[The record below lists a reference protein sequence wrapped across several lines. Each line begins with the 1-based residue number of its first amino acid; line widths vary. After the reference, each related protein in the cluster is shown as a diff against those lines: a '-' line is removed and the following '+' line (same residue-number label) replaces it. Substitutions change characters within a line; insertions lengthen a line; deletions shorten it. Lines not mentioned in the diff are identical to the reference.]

1 MGGYCRHVTAR
12 QSAPFPRFPFFTTV
26 KQYVHQRSAAN
37 GTLLTCD
44 PVHDRDSGLFSSKV
58 QTSTLEF
65 APPTASGFQ
74 TPASQTLSLQF
85 VNFWIFRQL
94 ITMQSGYNINDLFQ
108 EAQTRW
114 LKPVEVLFILQN
126 HDKYKFA
133 TVPPQQPSS
142 GSLFLFN
149 KRILRFFRRDGHQWR
164 KKKDGRTVG
173 EAHERLKVGNVE
185 TLNCYYAHGE
195 DNPSF
200 QRRSYWMLD
209 PAYEHIVLV
218 HYRETNEGK
227 PSTGSF
233 VQSPV
238 SSSFSHSPS
247 PNTTHPGSISI
258 FSDLREPYQ
267 NLSSPGSLEVSS
279 DIVIKKNGRENPENL
294 YGTGELD
301 SLTKLDVNQAL
312 RQLEE
317 QLSLDEDSFKGFV
330 DDNPN
335 ALDILDYSDIANQDQ
350 FPAFNGPKYV
360 EHDRFYNE
368 PARMQ
373 GNADYSGEHQIVDRE
388 FKDGNKESATWKE
401 FLDPHK
407 ISSVL
412 KSEEK
417 SLYILDRNE
426 NPASSSSGPT
436 EVQEHCQWLN
446 YKGNIVD
453 NYSLPLPQEVD
464 SFNLSPY
471 SSVTGTHSDYYTQLF
486 EQGQIG
492 SLESDVS
499 LTVAQNQKFTIR
511 EISPEWGYAT
521 EATKVIIIG
530 SFLCDPSESAWTCMF
545 GDVEVPAQI
554 IQEGVIRCEAPPH
567 LPGKV
572 TVCVTAGNRASCSE
586 VREFEY
592 RVKSSSYTHNN
603 SPPQEAAKSAE
614 ELLLLVRFVQM
625 LMYDSSV
632 QKGDSVGSESLRKLK
647 ADDDSWGTII
657 ESLLLGNGSTST
669 TIYWLLEELLKDK
682 LQQWLSS
689 RSHEFD
695 QYGCCLSKKEQGIIH
710 MVAGLGFEWALNP
723 ILNCGVNINFRDIN
737 GWTALHWAA
746 RFGREKMVAVL
757 VASGAS
763 AGAVTD
769 PNSQDPVGKT
779 AASIAAIN
787 GHKGLAGYLSEL
799 SLTSHLSSL
808 TLEESEFSKG
818 SAEVEAEITV
828 NSISNRSLEGSEDQV
843 SLKNTLAAVRNAAM
857 AAARIQSAFRAHSFR
872 KRQQKEAGVSIDDYG
887 ISSAD
892 IPGLSACSKLSFRNL
907 RDYNSAAVSIQK
919 KYRGYK
925 GRKDFLVL
933 RQKVVKIQAHV
944 RGYQVRKHY
953 KVICWAVGI
962 LDKVV
967 LRWRRKGAGL
977 RGFRLETE
985 TDEESEDE
993 DILKVFRKQKV
1004 NVAIEE
1010 AVSRVLSMVESPK
1023 ARQQYHR
1030 MLTRYHQAKAEL
1042 GGTSGEGAEADAPN
1056 SGGDDL
1062 SVDDIDMYLFP

>member
-1 MGGYCRHVTAR
+1 
-12 QSAPFPRFPFFTTV
+12 
-26 KQYVHQRSAAN
+26 
-37 GTLLTCD
+37 
-44 PVHDRDSGLFSSKV
+44 
-58 QTSTLEF
+58 
-65 APPTASGFQ
+65 
-74 TPASQTLSLQF
+74 
-85 VNFWIFRQL
+85 
-94 ITMQSGYNINDLFQ
+94 MQSGYNINDLFQ

-114 LKPVEVLFILQN
+114 LKPAEVLFILQN
-126 HDKYKFA
+126 HEKYKIA
-133 TVPPQQPSS
+133 PEPPQQPSS

-238 SSSFSHSPS
+238 SSSSSHSPS
-247 PNTTHPGSISI
+247 SNTTPPGTISI
-258 FSDLREPYQ
+258 VSDLHEPNQ

-279 DIVIKKNGRENPENL
+279 DIVNKNGRGNPENL

-301 SLTKLDVNQAL
+301 SLTKFGVNQAL

-317 QLSLDEDSFKGFV
+317 QLSLNEDSFKGFM

-335 ALDILDYSDIANQDQ
+335 ASDILDYTDIINKDQ
-350 FPAFNGPKYV
+350 FAAFNEPGYV
-360 EHDRFYNE
+360 VHDQFYSEH
-368 PARMQ
+368 ARMQ
-373 GNADYSGEHQIVDRE
+373 GNADYSGEHCEIIDHE
-388 FKDGNKESATWKE
+388 FRDGNKESATWKE
-401 FLDPHK
+401 FLDPRK
-407 ISSVL
+407 NSSVL

-417 SLYILDRNE
+417 SLYTLDRNE
-426 NPASSSSGPT
+426 SSLSSLRSGPT
-436 EVQEHCQWLN
+436 EVQEHYQWLN
-446 YKGNIVD
+446 SNENIVD
-453 NYSLPLPQEVD
+453 NDSLPLPLEVD
-464 SFNLSPY
+464 RSKLYPY
-471 SSVTGTHSDYYTQLF
+471 DFVSGTHPDYYTQLF

-492 SLESDVS
+492 SLDSDIS

-521 EATKVIIIG
+521 EVTKVVIIG
-530 SFLCDPSESAWTCMF
+530 SFLCDASESAWTCMF

-567 LPGKV
+567 LPRKV
-572 TVCVTAGNRASCSE
+572 TVCITAGNRVSCSE

-592 RVKSSSYTHNN
+592 RVKSNNCTHNN
-603 SPPQEAAKSAE
+603 SPPQEAAESAE
-614 ELLLLVRFVQM
+614 ELLLLVRFVQL
-625 LMYDSSV
+625 LMDDSSI
-632 QKGDSVGSESLRKLK
+632 QERDSVGSESLRKLK
-647 ADDDSWGTII
+647 ADDDSWTNII
-657 ESLLLGNGSTST
+657 EALLLGSGSSSS

-695 QYGCCLSKKEQGIIH
+695 QNGCSLSKKEQGIIH
-710 MVAGLGFEWALNP
+710 MVAGLGFTWALNP

-737 GWTALHWAA
+737 GWTALHWTA
-746 RFGREKMVAVL
+746 RFGREKMAAVL
-757 VASGAS
+757 LASGAS

-769 PNSQDPVGKT
+769 PSSQDPVGKT
-779 AASIAAIN
+779 AASIAATI

-818 SAEVEAEITV
+818 SAEVEAELTV
-828 NSISNRSLEGSEDQV
+828 NSVSNRSLEGSEDQE
-843 SLKNTLAAVRNAAM
+843 SLKNTLAAVRNAAQ
-857 AAARIQSAFRAHSFR
+857 AAARIQSAFRARSFR
-872 KRQQKEAGVSIDDYG
+872 KRQHKEAGVSIDDYG
-887 ISSAD
+887 ISSRD
-892 IPGLSACSKLSFRNL
+892 IQGLSALSRLTFRNP
-907 RDYNSAAVSIQK
+907 RDYNSAAISIQK

-925 GRKDFLVL
+925 GRKDFLTL
-933 RQKVVKIQAHV
+933 RQKVVKIQAYV

-977 RGFRLETE
+977 RGFRQETKSK
-985 TDEESEDE
+985 ESEDE
-993 DILKVFRKQKV
+993 DILKVFREQKV
-1004 NVAIEE
+1004 NVAIDE
-1010 AVSRVLSMVESPK
+1010 AVSRVLSMVESPE

-1056 SGGDDL
+1056 SSGDNL
-1062 SVDDIDMYLFP
+1062 IVDDTDMYLFT